1 MEYASLDHPA
11 VESKVYK
18 ADEKLFRKV
27 TVEDDHVLRQYLPQ
41 NKAITYNLRPRPHN
55 FLLPPKDEFIYH
67 AKTLSERNKHYT
79 LK

>member
-55 FLLPPKDEFIYH
+55 FLLPPKDDSLFIIRRLYRKGINTIH
-67 AKTLSERNKHYT
+67 
-79 LK
+79 